1 MAFSSS
7 LFLVYFLPAFL
18 IPLFLLD
25 RKFKNY
31 WILIASIFFYAWGS
45 PTFVFVLLLSV
56 MLDYYL
62 LRWMSSREGDA
73 RQLLFRLSLLLNLGL
88 LLYFKYMNF
97 FVGQLDILFSHFGA
111 NPSPWVKIILPLG
124 ISFITFQKLS
134 YALDVYKKQFK
145 PFEKLEYYAMYILM
159 FPQLLSGPI
168 VRPKQIAAQIIDSR
182 GNESTDD
189 RLTGFMRFAIGLA
202 KKVLIADVLGEQV
215 NLIFAMNSVQ
225 LSSGLAWV
233 GAIAY
238 TFQIY
243 FDFSG
248 YTDMAIGIARMMGFR
263 LPENFNSPYV
273 SGSITEF
280 WKRWHMTLG
289 SWFRDY
295 VFLPL
300 AYATSRKLPKEKY
313 LGIRADKVIYLIAT
327 SVTFILC
334 GFWHGAAWTFILWGI
349 YQGIFM
355 ILDRL
360 FLLKYFKKAGR
371 VTSVVVTFFITVFG
385 WVLFRSESLD
395 SFKFYL
401 RRMFA
406 FRGGDNDLWLNP
418 KFWTILAIAMVFS
431 FIGYSKKVEG
441 WQGRIFDKP
450 GNAIIIGFSLI
461 AMLLFVLSLASITS
475 TGFSPFIYFRF

>member
-1 MAFSSS
+1 MEFSSS
-7 LFLVYFLPAFL
+7 LFLVYFVPAFL

-25 RKFKNY
+25 RKFRNY
-31 WILIASIFFYAWGS
+31 WILLASVFFYAWGAPS
-45 PTFVFVLLLSV
+45 FVFIVLASV
-56 MLDYYL
+56 LVDFYL
-62 LRWMSSREGDA
+62 LRWMSKKEGEV
-73 RQLLFRLSLLLNLGL
+73 RQVLFWLSLLLNLGL

-97 FVGQLDILFSHFGA
+97 FVEQLDILFGHFGA
-111 NPSPWVKIILPLG
+111 NPSPWVKIMLPLG

-134 YALDVYKKQFK
+134 YAMDVYKRQFA
-145 PFEKLEYYAMYILM
+145 PFAKLEYYAMYILM

-168 VRPKQIAAQIIDSR
+168 VRPKQIAAQIIDRS

-189 RLTGFMRFAIGLA
+189 RLTGFFRFAVGLA

-215 NLIFAMNSVQ
+215 NVIFAMDSAQ
-225 LSSGLAWV
+225 LSTGLAWI
-233 GAIAY
+233 GAMAY

-248 YTDMAIGIARMMGFR
+248 YTDMAIGIARMMGFK

-280 WKRWHMTLG
+280 WKRWHITLG

-300 AYATSRKLPKEKY
+300 AYSTSRKLPKEKY

-327 SVTFILC
+327 SVTFLLC
-334 GFWHGAAWTFILWGI
+334 GFWHGAAWTFILWGG
-349 YQGIFM
+349 YQGVFLIF
-355 ILDRL
+355 DRL
-360 FLLKYFKKAGR
+360 FLLKYFKKTGR
-371 VTSVVVTFFITVFG
+371 IVSVIVTFFITMFG
-385 WVLFRSESLD
+385 WVLFRSESLEV
-395 SFKFYL
+395 FRFYI

-406 FRGGDNDLWLNP
+406 FRGGDNELWLNP
-418 KFWTILAIAMVFS
+418 RFWTVLAVAVVFS

-441 WQGRIFDKP
+441 WQDRLFDKP
-450 GNAIIIGFSLI
+450 GNAVIIGFTIL
-461 AMLLFVLSLASITS
+461 AMLLFVLSLSAITS